1 MTRKNI
7 YVKLFFR
14 RKTEIRPDLPV
25 NEGKLDRDNVKE
37 KPVVVFQTL
46 KRAFFEHHFN
56 GNYDQNLDTLA
67 YVTSRFFM
75 SGILFHIFLEMVVQ
89 IPSQKM
95 KDKEGVPVF
104 IKP

>member
-1 MTRKNI
+1 M
-7 YVKLFFR
+7 
-14 RKTEIRPDLPV
+14 
-25 NEGKLDRDNVKE
+25 KE
-37 KPVVVFQTL
+37 KPVLVFQTL
-46 KRAFFEHHFN
+46 IRAFFEHHFN

-75 SGILFHIFLEMVVQ
+75 SGILFLEMVVQ

-95 KDKEGVPVF
+95 KDKGGVPVF

>member
-1 MTRKNI
+1 M
-7 YVKLFFR
+7 
-14 RKTEIRPDLPV
+14 
-25 NEGKLDRDNVKE
+25 
-37 KPVVVFQTL
+37 VFQTL
-46 KRAFFEHHFN
+46 IGALFEHHFN

-75 SGILFHIFLEMVVQ
+75 SGILFLEMVVQ

-95 KDKEGVPVF
+95 KDKGGVPVF

>member
-1 MTRKNI
+1 M
-7 YVKLFFR
+7 
-14 RKTEIRPDLPV
+14 
-25 NEGKLDRDNVKE
+25 KE

-46 KRAFFEHHFN
+46 RAFFEHHFN

-95 KDKEGVPVF
+95 KDKGGVPSFV
-104 IKP
+104 KP